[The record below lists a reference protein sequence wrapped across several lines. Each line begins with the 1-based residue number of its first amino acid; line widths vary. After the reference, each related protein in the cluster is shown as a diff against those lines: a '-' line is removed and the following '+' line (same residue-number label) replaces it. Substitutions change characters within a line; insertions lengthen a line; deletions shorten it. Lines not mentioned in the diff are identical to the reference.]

1 MKSRF
6 VILAFALV
14 ANSAT
19 AQTYPIKTVRIIV
32 PFPTGGTADILAR
45 TAGAELSKA
54 LGQPFTIE
62 NRAGG
67 GGNIGADVVA
77 KAAPDGYNLLMG
89 TNAIITIN
97 PHLFPKMPYD
107 AMKDFVAVALVGS
120 APNVLAVHPSVP
132 AHNLKE
138 LVDYARKNPG
148 KLDYAS
154 GGNGSTGHLAAEL
167 LKSSAKLFVVH
178 IPYRGGPAAVTDTIG
193 GRTNMVFFTVPAV
206 LPQVRSGKLRAI
218 GITSAQRSAAAPD
231 IPTIAEQGFPGYEAS
246 AWFGLLAPAGT
257 PADIVT
263 RINAEIGR
271 AMNTPS
277 MRESLAKQGADVIT
291 ATPAAFTEFLRTDFD
306 KWGRV
311 VKASGATLD

>member
-1 MKSRF
+1 M
-6 VILAFALV
+6 
-14 ANSAT
+14 
-19 AQTYPIKTVRIIV
+19 
-32 PFPTGGTADILAR
+32 
-45 TAGAELSKA
+45 
-54 LGQPFTIE
+54 
-62 NRAGG
+62 
-67 GGNIGADVVA
+67 
-77 KAAPDGYNLLMG
+77 
-89 TNAIITIN
+89 
-97 PHLFPKMPYD
+97 
-107 AMKDFVAVALVGS
+107 
-120 APNVLAVHPSVP
+120 LAVHPSVP
-132 AHNLKE
+132 ANNLKE
-138 LVDYARKNPG
+138 LVDFARKNPG

-206 LPQVRSGKLRAI
+206 LPQVRGGKLRAI
-218 GITSAQRSAAAPD
+218 GITSAERSAAAPD

-277 MRESLAKQGADVIT
+277 MRENLAKQGADVIT
-291 ATPAAFTEFLRTDFD
+291 ATPAAFTEFLRNDFD